1 MKPQITGTTAGT
13 QRRAVITNVEEGTP
27 AAAAGLK
34 AKDVVLRINDREV
47 NAVSELTRALWRM
60 NAGDETRI
68 TCQRGGETVL
78 LTVKLA
84 TRPDGKPLAEL

>member
-1 MKPQITGTTAGT
+1 
-13 QRRAVITNVEEGTP
+13 
-27 AAAAGLK
+27 
-34 AKDVVLRINDREV
+34 
-47 NAVSELTRALWRM
+47 M